1 MTSTSTKQQEAT
13 PSRVVLITGAAGYI
27 GNLLTKSLVAS
38 PGGLERVVATDIRP
52 EAPDYGATPGN
63 GHPAS
68 GPQLVYLPLDVRSE
82 ELAAVIAEHQVDTV
96 VHLAAVV
103 SPRPEDTRQFLYSV
117 EVEGTRNV
125 LEACVGSGVR
135 RLIIT
140 SSGAAYGY
148 HPENV
153 WQLNEES
160 PLRGNE
166 EFAYAHHKRLVEQ
179 MLAQYRRSN
188 PQLEQLVFRVGT
200 ILGETV
206 ENQIT
211 ALFHKPAILGLSG
224 VATPFVF
231 IWDQD
236 VVGCL
241 RAGIFGQHTGTY
253 NLAGDG
259 SLTLREIAARLGK
272 HYVTLPANVV
282 AGVLTVLQRLK
293 LSRYGPEQVGFLRY
307 RPVLDN
313 RQLKRKFGYQP
324 RYSSREV
331 FELYRR
337 KSTD

>member
-1 MTSTSTKQQEAT
+1 MSADATREEELTSPK
-13 PSRVVLITGAAGYI
+13 VVLITGAAGYI
-27 GNLLTKSLVAS
+27 GSLLTRSLAAD
-38 PGGLERVVATDIRP
+38 PGVLERVVATDIRP
-52 EAPDYGATPGN
+52 ESPDHGAESGDGQAPGAK
-63 GHPAS
+63 
-68 GPQLVYLPLDVRSE
+68 LLYLPLDVRSE
-82 ELAAVIAEHQVDTV
+82 ELAAVMAEHEVDTV
-96 VHLAAVV
+96 VHLAAIV

-125 LEACVGSGVR
+125 LQACVECGVR

-153 WQLNEES
+153 WPLNEDA

-188 PQLEQLVFRVGT
+188 PQLQQLVFRVGT

-211 ALFHKPAILGLSG
+211 ALFHKPAILGLRG

-231 IWDQD
+231 IWDHD

-241 RAGIFGQHTGTY
+241 RAGIFGQRTGTY

-259 SLTLREIAARLGK
+259 SLTLREIATRLGK
-272 HYVTLPANVV
+272 PYVTLPTSLV
-282 AGVLTVLQRLK
+282 AGALTVLQRLK

-313 RQLKRKFGYQP
+313 RQLKRKFGFRP

-331 FELYRR
+331 FELYRNNNI
-337 KSTD
+337 

>member
-1 MTSTSTKQQEAT
+1 MTPASTNKEA
-13 PSRVVLITGAAGYI
+13 PPPRVVLITGAAGYI
-27 GNLLTKSLVAS
+27 GSLLTSSLVAD
-38 PGGLERVVATDIRP
+38 GAGLDRIVATDIRP
-52 EAPDYGATPGN
+52 DAPDFGAPPGN
-63 GHPAS
+63 GHERA
-68 GPQLVYLPLDVRSE
+68 GPRLVYVPMDVRSE
-82 ELAAVIAEHQVDTV
+82 ELATVMAEHEVDTV

-125 LEACVGSGVR
+125 LDACVRCGVR

-153 WQLNEES
+153 WHLTEDA

-179 MLAQYRRSN
+179 MLAQYRRTQ
-188 PQLEQLVFRVGT
+188 PQLQQLVFRVGT
-200 ILGETV
+200 ILGQTV
-206 ENQIT
+206 QNQIT
-211 ALFHKPAILGLSG
+211 ALFHKPAILGLRG

-231 IWDQD
+231 VWDQD

-241 RAGIFGQHTGTY
+241 RAGIFGQRTGTY

-259 SLTLREIAARLGK
+259 SLTLREIATRLDK
-272 HYVTLPANVV
+272 PYVTLPTSVV
-282 AGVLTVLQRLK
+282 AGALTVLQRLK
-293 LSRYGPEQVGFLRY
+293 LSRYGPEQVGFLRH

-313 RQLKRKFGYQP
+313 RRLKREFGYRP
-324 RYSSREV
+324 RYTSREV
-331 FELYRR
+331 FEMYRR
-337 KSTD
+337 MNS